1 MRAKKAGELV
11 SFESDNFSASGL
23 VTHAFCTRNGG
34 VSKSPFDSLNLSYR
48 AGDKS
53 DAVNGNYKIVG
64 EKFGIN
70 HQHILTL
77 NQSHGDGILIIDE
90 PPENLGKFAIK
101 IKNMGKDALITNKPL
116 IPIAILT
123 ADCQPIM
130 FLDKKNRAIGI
141 AHAGWRGTVL
151 RIGQK
156 VFGEMSRLYGTSP
169 DDLLVALGPSIG
181 KCCYEVGEEVVEA
194 LKNQF
199 LNWKDFAAQKP
210 FMSQQDTKDNRNIPL
225 SPSFNKDIIPLSPP
239 LLKGDLGGFSERR
252 KSKWN
257 FSLDDLNLFQ
267 MAELGIPLKNISGT
281 NLCTSCNND
290 LFFSYR
296 REKGITGRL
305 LSFVMLNEIKTKDQD
320 PTQTNL

>member
-11 SFESDNFSASGL
+11 YFESDNFSASGL
-23 VTHAFCTRNGG
+23 LTHAFCTRNGG

-53 DAVNGNYKIVG
+53 DAVNENYKIVG

-90 PPENLGKFAIK
+90 PPENLEEFAIK

-130 FLDKKNRAIGI
+130 FLDRKNRAIGI

-181 KCCYEVGEEVVEA
+181 KCCYEVGEEVISKLQEE
-194 LKNQF
+194 F
-199 LNWKDFAAQKP
+199 PNWKDFVTQK
-210 FMSQQDTKDNRNIPL
+210 NR
-225 SPSFNKDIIPLSPP
+225 PP
-239 LLKGDLGGFSERR
+239 LEKGGSGGFSEEN
-252 KSKWN
+252 KWN

-281 NLCTSCNND
+281 SLCTSCNND

-296 REKGITGRL
+296 KENGVTGRL
-305 LSFVMLNEIKTKDQD
+305 LSFIMLN
-320 PTQTNL
+320 